1 MRMTDIRSATTVAQG
16 IVATL
21 ADENPLA
28 GNIVDTADY
37 GQAVLVT
44 GAGTAGVTFE
54 VQESD
59 TKAGADFT
67 AVAADELIGSIEA
80 SDATGSV
87 GYVGYKRYVRVVATG
102 AADAVVSAA
111 WVLQAPRYMPAAVSA
126 PDIAA
131 E

>member
-16 IVATL
+16 IVTTL

-37 GQAVLVT
+37 GHVT
-44 GAGTAGVTFE
+44 LGIGAGSAGVTFE

-59 TKAGADFT
+59 TTAGDDFVPVP
-67 AVAADELIGSIEA
+67 AHDLIGSIGA
-80 SDATGSV
+80 SDTTGSV

-102 AADAVVSAA
+102 AANAEVAAV
-111 WVLQAPRYMPAAVSA
+111 WILQSPRYMPAAVSVA
-126 PDIAA
+126 DIVAQ
-131 E
+131 